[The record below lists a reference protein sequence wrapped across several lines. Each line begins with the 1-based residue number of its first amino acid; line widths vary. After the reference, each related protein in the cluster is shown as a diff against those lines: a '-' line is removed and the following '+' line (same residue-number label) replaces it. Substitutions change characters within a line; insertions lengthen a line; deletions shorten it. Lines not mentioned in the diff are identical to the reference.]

1 LHCEKSSKFQFSP
14 LAFALHFVHTTTATL
29 HPIDT
34 AKTLRQANPQ
44 LFTSTTQA
52 LSHLLQTHGPAAL
65 YAGVGAAV
73 LGAMPSS
80 ALYFGAYE
88 SMKLRLAVIAS
99 DRWGVQDSS
108 GSGKR
113 VLPPPIRAAVH
124 VLAAASG
131 NAASSLVFVP
141 KEFIKQRLALS
152 ISCRHYP
159 PCVT

>member
-1 LHCEKSSKFQFSP
+1 MC
-14 LAFALHFVHTTTATL
+14 TATL

-44 LFTSTTQA
+44 AFTSTTQA
-52 LSHLLQTHGPAAL
+52 LSHLLRTHGPAAL

-88 SMKLRLAVIAS
+88 SMKLRLAMFAS

-141 KEFIKQRLALS
+141 KEFIKQR
-152 ISCRHYP
+152 
-159 PCVT
+159 